1 MSQKTFVCD
10 DCGLKFNFEDISVNE
25 VSICKF
31 CNDEEDEEKEKSF
44 FGKSLEKQSDYEV
57 QTEHWD
63 YDRKITDF

>member
-25 VSICKF
+25 VSICKL
-31 CNDEEDEEKEKSF
+31 CNDEEDEAKQKSF

-63 YDRKITDF
+63 DDRKITDF